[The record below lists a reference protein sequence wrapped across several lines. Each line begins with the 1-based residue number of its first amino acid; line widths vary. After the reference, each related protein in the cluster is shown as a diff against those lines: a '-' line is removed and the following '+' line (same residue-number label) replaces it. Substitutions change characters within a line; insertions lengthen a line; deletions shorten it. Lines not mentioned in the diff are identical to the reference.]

1 MTRPLDVIIIGAGP
15 YGLAASAHLREAGAN
30 VRVLG
35 SPMSFWIRQMPKGMF
50 LRSPYD
56 ASHIGDP
63 SGMLALDA
71 FERAQGRRLE
81 RPIPLS
87 DFIAYGRWFQER
99 GAPDV
104 DPRHVALVDLDAEGS
119 GFNVTVEDG
128 ERIESRRIVVAAGI
142 SAFASR
148 PATFDDISPELATHS
163 SEHDDLSRFAGRRV
177 AVIGGGQSA
186 MESAALLHEC
196 GADVEVITRAPSMHW
211 VGRAPRGG
219 LIGRLLFDRTD
230 VGPAFISHLVAHP
243 MLLRRL
249 PPAIQRESTRRAL
262 APGASLWL
270 GPRLNDVKISFRTRV
285 IAATRRDGQCELRL
299 DDATARTFDHVI
311 LATGYRVDLRRYSF
325 LSPTLLARVRCVS
338 GLPVLGDGLE
348 SSVRGLHFLGAPAM
362 HSFGPLL
369 RFVAGTTFAARE
381 LARGVKDMRRG
392 ATDVADRGAEVRHAA
407 HEAR

>member
-1 MTRPLDVIIIGAGP
+1 
-15 YGLAASAHLREAGAN
+15 
-30 VRVLG
+30 
-35 SPMSFWIRQMPKGMF
+35 
-50 LRSPYD
+50 
-56 ASHIGDP
+56 
-63 SGMLALDA
+63 
-71 FERAQGRRLE
+71 
-81 RPIPLS
+81 
-87 DFIAYGRWFQER
+87 
-99 GAPDV
+99 
-104 DPRHVALVDLDAEGS
+104 
-119 GFNVTVEDG
+119 
-128 ERIESRRIVVAAGI
+128 
-142 SAFASR
+142 
-148 PATFDDISPELATHS
+148 
-163 SEHDDLSRFAGRRV
+163 
-177 AVIGGGQSA
+177 
-186 MESAALLHEC
+186 
-196 GADVEVITRAPSMHW
+196 MHW

-348 SSVRGLHFLGAPAM
+348 STVRGLHFLGAPAM

-381 LARGVKDMRRG
+381 LARAVKDMRRG